1 MIQGCSGV
9 AAGVSRDVLWG
20 YFRDA
25 RGGIWVCCGGVL
37 WDHPTYGHPAP
48 WGAEGT
54 GALESSKDVP

>member
-25 RGGIWVCCGGVL
+25 RGGIQGCLGCRGCPMGSSYL
-37 WDHPTYGHPAP
+37 WASCAMGC
-48 WGAEGT
+48 
-54 GALESSKDVP
+54 